1 MLMCVR
7 LSFIDIST
15 RNFAIGGNKLMK
27 INLQNK
33 IRARIIFW
41 KSGGFFQKIGERKN
55 ENTNQKFGRLNAKKT
70 VDDGRH

>member
-1 MLMCVR
+1 
-7 LSFIDIST
+7 
-15 RNFAIGGNKLMK
+15 MK